1 MVSLKKKLVAQLEKV
16 PGIEHVPYP
25 DRDDGFSGL
34 NFQGKEI
41 AHFHNFNEL
50 DLKLGKKL
58 IKREGLTHYSDSI
71 NHPNRGANSQYIEL
85 RFNNQAELNE
95 VVRLVKLLIAERTT

>member
-16 PGIEHVPYP
+16 SGIEHVPYP

-34 NFQGKEI
+34 NIQGKEI

-58 IKREGLTHYSDSI
+58 IKREGLTHYSDSK
-71 NHPNRGANSQYIEL
+71 NHPNRGINSQYIEL